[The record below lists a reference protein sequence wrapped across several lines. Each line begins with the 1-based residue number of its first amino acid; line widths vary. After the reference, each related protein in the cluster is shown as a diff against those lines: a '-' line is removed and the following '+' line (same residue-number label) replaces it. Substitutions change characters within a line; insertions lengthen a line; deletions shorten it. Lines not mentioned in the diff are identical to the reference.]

1 MPLHQTIRTVSE
13 TKDFSSQK
21 EKLKIDARCLDEV
34 LFGVTWA
41 LARKPE
47 IFPVVV
53 LKPHKISVI
62 KTDRTKTIPA
72 LRIFF
77 SFDENKV
84 KMLWLEEIS
93 QD

>member
-1 MPLHQTIRTVSE
+1 MALHQTLRTVSE
-13 TKDFSSQK
+13 TRNFSTQK
-21 EKLKIDARCLDEV
+21 EKLKIDAKCLDEV

-47 IFPVVV
+47 IFPVV

-77 SFDENKV
+77 SFDENEV